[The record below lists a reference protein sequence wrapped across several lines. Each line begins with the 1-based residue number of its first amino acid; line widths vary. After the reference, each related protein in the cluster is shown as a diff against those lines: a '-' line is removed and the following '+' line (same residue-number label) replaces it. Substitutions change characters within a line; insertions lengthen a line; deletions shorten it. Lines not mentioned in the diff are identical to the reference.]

1 MLESRWELG
10 WLAQVLRNWGLMAS
24 WPAAFAVVEFLQL
37 SFHRYT
43 SWPSQAG
50 GLTFCFLF
58 FCDIPIPFRQCQLT
72 LHLYLGWIYQVQMR
86 MKANCFICNTGTFHK
101 GKKIHHHLTFY
112 FYSNEFEGNSLGGP
126 WADSPFHTTHSL
138 DAAECGPVASPQEME
153 GGGESGRN
161 SLLIISNYIIE

>member
-1 MLESRWELG
+1 MSAHIAPIS
-10 WLAQVLRNWGLMAS
+10 WLNL
-24 WPAAFAVVEFLQL
+24 
-37 SFHRYT
+37 
-43 SWPSQAG
+43 PSAHE
-50 GLTFCFLF
+50 
-58 FCDIPIPFRQCQLT
+58 DE
-72 LHLYLGWIYQVQMR
+72 
-86 MKANCFICNTGTFHK
+86 ANCFICNTGTFHK
-101 GKKIHHHLTFY
+101 GKKIHNHLTFY